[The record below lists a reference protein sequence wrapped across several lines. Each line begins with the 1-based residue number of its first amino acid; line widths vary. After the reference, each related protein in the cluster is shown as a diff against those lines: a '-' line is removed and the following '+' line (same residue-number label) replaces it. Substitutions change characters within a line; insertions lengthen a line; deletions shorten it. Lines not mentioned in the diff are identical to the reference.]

1 MLTEN
6 ELKAL
11 ADEGYNRIAVV
22 EQCLADLDTPLSI
35 YLKLA
40 NRAESFLLESVEGGM
55 RFARYSFIGLPART
69 KITVKLTET
78 GPVTE
83 VITDGKVTE
92 RVTDTDRFH

>member
-40 NRAESFLLESVEGGM
+40 N
-55 RFARYSFIGLPART
+55 
-69 KITVKLTET
+69 
-78 GPVTE
+78 
-83 VITDGKVTE
+83 
-92 RVTDTDRFH
+92 

>member
-40 NRAESFLLESVEGGM
+40 KEDRLNAENKMERFYKNRGDAPASDAEHPLDQKPCAS
-55 RFARYSFIGLPART
+55 A
-69 KITVKLTET
+69 
-78 GPVTE
+78 
-83 VITDGKVTE
+83 
-92 RVTDTDRFH
+92 

>member
-40 NRAESFLLESVEGGM
+40 NRAESFLLESVEGGT
-55 RFARYSFIGLPART
+55 RFARYSFMDAGTHENNGETHRNRARHRSHNGRQSNGT
-69 KITVKLTET
+69 R
-78 GPVTE
+78 
-83 VITDGKVTE
+83 DG
-92 RVTDTDRFH
+92 H

>member
-40 NRAESFLLESVEGGM
+40 NRAESFLLESVEA
-55 RFARYSFIGLPART
+55 ARALPGTPSLDCLHAR
-69 KITVKLTET
+69 
-78 GPVTE
+78 
-83 VITDGKVTE
+83 
-92 RVTDTDRFH
+92 RSR